1 MDIYSSNPVLVVFI
15 FLFLFI
21 WIIYIFKVYKCSLCD
36 NSTDSEKTN
45 LIRSN

>member
-1 MDIYSSNPVLVVFI
+1 MDIYSSNHILVLFI
-15 FLFLFI
+15 FLLLFI
-21 WIIYIFKVYKCSLCD
+21 WIIYIFKVYKYSLCD